1 MINKKRVRA
10 LLLAGVMT
18 MTMVLGGSSMAA
30 DGEGEND
37 QITTTVQPMVTKV
50 LEMAEGITVPDA
62 AFSFEISSN
71 TPDASRAQ
79 IQDITYSSADEKGTP
94 ADGKYCISKTSE
106 IDFDSF
112 EHAGVYEYTVTE
124 KADTYL
130 AQEDEVMTYS
140 ASSYKLN
147 VYVVNSESGPCIS
160 EITATKDG
168 VKVDKIEFVNT
179 FVKNNKTLTI
189 SKSTVGDYA
198 DKTKDFTFTI
208 TFTKAATAG
217 DETSYTGT
225 IGDTTVVC
233 EAGVA
238 TEFSLHDGEEL
249 VFTDLPAGT
258 RYVVTEAG
266 AEDGYTPSVNVVEN
280 GTETVKNATVENEKD
295 ALSSAET
302 GKTNLVGECENK
314 ADFVNTYKSVVITGI
329 IVNVLPFVVM
339 IAAVLL
345 AAAGLAVVK
354 RRRSFR

>member
-71 TPDASRAQ
+71 TPDAARAQ

-147 VYVVNSESGPCIS
+147 VYVVNSEIGPCIS
-160 EITATKDG
+160 
-168 VKVDKIEFVNT
+168 
-179 FVKNNKTLTI
+179 
-189 SKSTVGDYA
+189 
-198 DKTKDFTFTI
+198 
-208 TFTKAATAG
+208 
-217 DETSYTGT
+217 
-225 IGDTTVVC
+225 
-233 EAGVA
+233 
-238 TEFSLHDGEEL
+238 
-249 VFTDLPAGT
+249 
-258 RYVVTEAG
+258 
-266 AEDGYTPSVNVVEN
+266 
-280 GTETVKNATVENEKD
+280 
-295 ALSSAET
+295 
-302 GKTNLVGECENK
+302 
-314 ADFVNTYKSVVITGI
+314 
-329 IVNVLPFVVM
+329 
-339 IAAVLL
+339 
-345 AAAGLAVVK
+345 
-354 RRRSFR
+354 